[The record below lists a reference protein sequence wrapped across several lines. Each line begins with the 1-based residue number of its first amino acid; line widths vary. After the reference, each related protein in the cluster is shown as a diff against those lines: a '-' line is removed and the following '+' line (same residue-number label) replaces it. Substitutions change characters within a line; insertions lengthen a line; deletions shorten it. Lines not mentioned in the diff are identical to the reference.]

1 VGHVEQSDERFC
13 FLSEKLCNEI
23 YGRAQRFV
31 NDLSAAPGEHL
42 CKLWNN
48 T

>member
-1 VGHVEQSDERFC
+1 MEQLGESFHV
-13 FLSEKLCNEI
+13 LSENLCNEI

-31 NDLSAAPGEHL
+31 NDLSAAPGEQL

-48 T
+48 A